1 MEISD
6 FESGWGRPMEYPIK
20 RKLTRLPLE
29 VFVRVRVSGSTW
41 VDFAETRN
49 VSAGGMYFLTD
60 ARLCEG
66 QDLECVLVLPERL
79 TQAPT
84 PVLVGCRGQVLRV
97 DSDIPNNKQGVAVAI
112 RSYDF
117 SWQESRADTAKSTT
131 N

>member
-1 MEISD
+1 
-6 FESGWGRPMEYPIK
+6 MEYPTK

-60 ARLCEG
+60 AQLSEG

-79 TQAPT
+79 TQTPT

-112 RSYDF
+112 HSYDF
-117 SWQESRADTAKSTT
+117 SWQETLADTARSAT